1 MITIPAIILNGNE
14 LLNRNLP
21 KKVADAP
28 KIINTIENPAVNK
41 IIGNKLIF
49 FFSNN
54 SLRELPEIYEIYPG
68 IKGNTH
74 GDKKLINP
82 APKAINISAITV
94 QLTFD
99 TKMGIL
105 NI

>member
-1 MITIPAIILNGNE
+1 MITSPATILKGNE

-54 SLRELPEIYEIYPG
+54 SLRELPEMYEIQPG
-68 IKGNTH
+68 INGNTH
-74 GDKKLINP
+74 GDKKLIKP
-82 APKAINISAITV
+82 APKAIKISVIT
-94 QLTFD
+94 
-99 TKMGIL
+99 I
-105 NI
+105 

>member
-1 MITIPAIILNGNE
+1 MITSPATILKGNE

-28 KIINTIENPAVNK
+28 KIINTIENPAANK

-54 SLRELPEIYEIYPG
+54 SLRELPEMYE
-68 IKGNTH
+68 
-74 GDKKLINP
+74 
-82 APKAINISAITV
+82 
-94 QLTFD
+94 
-99 TKMGIL
+99 M
-105 NI
+105 

>member
-1 MITIPAIILNGNE
+1 MITSPATILKGNE

-28 KIINTIENPAVNK
+28 KIINTIENTSVNK

-54 SLRELPEIYEIYPG
+54 SLRELPEMYEI
-68 IKGNTH
+68 
-74 GDKKLINP
+74 
-82 APKAINISAITV
+82 
-94 QLTFD
+94 
-99 TKMGIL
+99 
-105 NI
+105 

>member
-28 KIINTIENPAVNK
+28 KIINTIENPTVNK

-49 FFSNN
+49 FFPIVHLKNFQRYMKY
-54 SLRELPEIYEIYPG
+54 SLVLKVIHMVT
-68 IKGNTH
+68 KN
-74 GDKKLINP
+74 L
-82 APKAINISAITV
+82 
-94 QLTFD
+94 LTLLQ
-99 TKMGIL
+99 KQ
-105 NI
+105 